1 MATILL
7 VGAAGVLVG
16 WVVGILSDATEVTQD
31 DLDKYRPSEDELVN
45 WDEHTSGGR
54 RG

>member
-1 MATILL
+1 MITALL

-16 WVVGILSDATEVTQD
+16 WVVGILSDATECTRE
-31 DLDKYRPSEDELVN
+31 DLDRYRPSEDDLVD
-45 WDEHTSGGR
+45 WDSHTSGGR